1 MNKLIA
7 PVGIIEQDSINISNV
22 RSREYVDPKTDLAFY
37 FNEYIV
43 PKYGLNNINVSNCAS
58 FMKDLEMNWSKLDAG
73 LKDKV
78 LSILVDNIFTQNYD
92 FRSALMAK
100 LNIQQTQFPQGV
112 PASTTGVN
120 NVAPAPEELLKPAQ
134 PTTPTETVT
143 QQFTSSKESFG
154 TSENNNIALFLI
166 IGVFVLLLIVFFADR
181 LFKTPKGS
189 YPY

>member
-58 FMKDLEMNWSKLDAG
+58 FMKDLEMNWSKLDTG

-78 LSILVDNIFTQNYD
+78 LNIMVDNIFTQNYD

-100 LNIQQTQFPQGV
+100 LNIQQPQNV
-112 PASTTGVN
+112 PVSANAVTN
-120 NVAPAPEELLKPAQ
+120 LAPAPEELLKPAQ
-134 PTTPTETVT
+134 PTPPTETVT
-143 QQFTSSKESFG
+143 QNFANSKESFG
-154 TSENNNIALFLI
+154 TSENTNVVLFLV
-166 IGVFVLLLIVFFADR
+166 IGVIVLLFIVFFADN

-189 YPY
+189 YPN